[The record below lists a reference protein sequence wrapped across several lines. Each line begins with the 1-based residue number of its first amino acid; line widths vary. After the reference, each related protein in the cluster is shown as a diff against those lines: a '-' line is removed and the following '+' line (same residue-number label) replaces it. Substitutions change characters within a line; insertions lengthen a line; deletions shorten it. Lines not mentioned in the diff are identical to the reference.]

1 RSDGIEA
8 EIPKTQS
15 HRNSSGKTKNTGIHR
30 EKQQSFH
37 RHSHESGNLDPSA
50 RKLIFRHSTNPTPPL
65 PVQIRTKIHIPS
77 FPRKWESRT

>member
-1 RSDGIEA
+1 MPSEA
-8 EIPKTQS
+8 RFGVQTALRLKSQKPKA
-15 HRNSSGKTKNTGIHR
+15 TGIHR

-50 RKLIFRHSTNPTPPL
+50 RKPIFRHSTNPTPPL

>member
-1 RSDGIEA
+1 MPSEA
-8 EIPKTQS
+8 RFGVQTALRLKSQKPKA
-15 HRNSSGKTKNTGIHR
+15 TGIYR